1 MSTGS
6 LEALLLLLVAL
17 AVFLVGAA
25 LAEYA
30 DTENA
35 SRSISVIGQSLMT
48 IAIGAGAAVLIL
60 WVSPS
65 ISKGLDTVYCWNDHS
80 ITHCAMCNR

>member
-6 LEALLLLLVAL
+6 LDALLLLLIAL

-25 LAEYA
+25 LVEYA

-35 SRSISVIGQSLMT
+35 SRSIPVIGQSLMT
-48 IAIGAGAAVLIL
+48 IAIGAGVAVLIL

-65 ISKGLDTVYCWNDHS
+65 ISDGLDTFYCWNDHT
-80 ITHCAMCNR
+80 ITHCAMRDR

>member
-35 SRSISVIGQSLMT
+35 SHTISVIGQSLMT

-65 ISKGLDTVYCWNDHS
+65 ISSGLDTVHCWRDHS
-80 ITHCAMCNR
+80 ITQCALRGR

>member
-35 SRSISVIGQSLMT
+35 SHTISVIGQSLMT

-65 ISKGLDTVYCWNDHS
+65 ISEGLDTVHCWRDHS
-80 ITHCAMCNR
+80 ITHCALRGR